1 MQRFRRQILV
11 ASLLASAGFAACLYP
26 NGRFRVRADYEF
38 QRIDREVN
46 GVDLPIQL
54 SRATIGV
61 ELGF

>member
-1 MQRFRRQILV
+1 V
-11 ASLLASAGFAACLYP
+11 EVSLGVGVGTS